1 MLHVMEKVPLM
12 EGVPRAILF
21 LLLIVDFGV
30 AQNTTR
36 KATEIHVGLILNL
49 DSLVGKVA
57 RTSVSL
63 AVEDF
68 YATHPNYSTKL
79 VLHIRDSMASDVQ
92 AASAGMCSAVC
103 HVVWIQENQIISF
116 SIIKISFRKKRYLVL
131 G

>member
-68 YATHPNYSTKL
+68 YATHTNYSTKL

-92 AASAGMCSAVC
+92 AASAGMCSTVC
-103 HVVWIQENQIISF
+103 HVVWILVNRML
-116 SIIKISFRKKRYLVL
+116 KPYDVYRKPRFIFNL
-131 G
+131 